1 MSALSDEGAP
11 GVNRPGN
18 IMKEQQFLADGVKQI
33 DRDVVV
39 ARHCF
44 GGIGDHLSCL
54 VGAWWLARRTGR
66 TLVVDW
72 RGSRFNA
79 DPAMSSNCFFHYFEP
94 RQTLAGVQVIADDT
108 VGSLHYR
115 TPIWPTKW
123 TPAGLASSYHLKHS
137 ADEVAAVNELVTSD
151 RKPAEPTIVLNQW
164 VEPAPPAE
172 MVRLLLA
179 DLRLA
184 KPIHDEA
191 QEFWDRQIGSAFA
204 VGIHI
209 RHGNGENVGARA
221 AYWLGP
227 IALMRQ
233 LSMNARNDVHRP
245 GLFGR
250 FSDNMP
256 ASLVGTSSQA
266 AAERRFCRK
275 VAADFRAF
283 AQKLNVT
290 NAAPFLFCDSVQI
303 IETLR
308 EFLPTLV
315 VRPKLLPGKGDGPL
329 HQFEANTAGQVTQDG
344 IRGGTVPE
352 QITRDMFVELDLM
365 QRCEALMYMDSGF
378 SILARTKLDQS
389 HQLRLQPN
397 RINRLVT
404 RVMS

>member
-1 MSALSDEGAP
+1 
-11 GVNRPGN
+11 
-18 IMKEQQFLADGVKQI
+18 MKKQHFLAGAVTQI
-33 DRDVVV
+33 GQSLVV

-54 VGAWWLARRTGR
+54 IGAWWLARRAGR

-72 RGSRFNA
+72 RGSRFNS
-79 DPAMSSNCFFHYFEP
+79 DPTMSRNCFFNYFEP
-94 RQTLAGVQVIADDT
+94 RQTLGGVRVIADDT
-108 VGSLHYR
+108 VGNLQYL
-115 TPIWPTKW
+115 TPIWPEKW
-123 TPAGLASSYHLKHS
+123 TPASLASSNHLKHS
-137 ADEVAAVNELVTSD
+137 ADELAAVNGLVTSD
-151 RKPAEPTIVLNQW
+151 KNPTEPTIVLDQW
-164 VEPAPPAE
+164 VEPPPPPE
-172 MVRLLLA
+172 MVRLLLTE
-179 DLRLA
+179 LRLA
-184 KPIHDEA
+184 NPMRTEA
-191 QEFWDRQIGSAFA
+191 QQFWDQQVGSAFA

-227 IALMRQ
+227 TALARQ

-245 GLFGR
+245 GLSGR

-283 AQKLNVT
+283 TQKLNIS
-290 NAAPFLFCDSVQI
+290 NAVPFLFCDSMQI
-303 IETLR
+303 IKTMR

-329 HQFEANTAGQVTQDG
+329 HQFEANTTGQVTQDG
-344 IRGGTVPE
+344 IRGGTVAE
-352 QITRDMFVELDLM
+352 QITLDMFVELDLM
-365 QRCEALMYMDSGF
+365 QRCQALMYMDSGF

-397 RINRLVT
+397 RINRLIT
-404 RVMS
+404 RAMS

>member
-1 MSALSDEGAP
+1 VASA
-11 GVNRPGN
+11 VT
-18 IMKEQQFLADGVKQI
+18 QI
-33 DRDVVV
+33 DPNVVV

-54 VGAWWLARRTGR
+54 IGAWWLARRTGR
-66 TLVVDW
+66 ILVVDW

-79 DPAMSSNCFFHYFEP
+79 DPTMSSNCFFNYFEP
-94 RQTLAGVQVIADDT
+94 RQILAGVPIIADDT
-108 VGSLHYR
+108 VGSLQYL

-123 TPAGLASSYHLKHS
+123 TPASLATSNHLKHS

-151 RKPAEPTIVLNQW
+151 RNPAEPTIVLNQW
-164 VEPAPPAE
+164 VEPPPPPD

-179 DLRLA
+179 DLLLA
-184 KPIHDEA
+184 NPIHGEA
-191 QEFWDRQIGSAFA
+191 QQFWDQHVGSAFA

-256 ASLVGTSSQA
+256 ASLVGMSSQA

-283 AQKLNVT
+283 TQKLNIT
-290 NAAPFLFCDSVQI
+290 NAVPFLFCDSMQI
-303 IETLR
+303 IETMR

-329 HQFEANTAGQVTQDG
+329 HQFEAGIAGQVTQDG
-344 IRGGTVPE
+344 IRGGSVPE
-352 QITRDMFVELDLM
+352 KITLDMFVELDLM
-365 QRCEALMYMDSGF
+365 QRCQGLMYMDSGF

-404 RVMS
+404 RAMS

>member
-1 MSALSDEGAP
+1 MTGAVTP
-11 GVNRPGN
+11 
-18 IMKEQQFLADGVKQI
+18 I
-33 DRDVVV
+33 DRNVVV

-54 VGAWWLARRTGR
+54 IGAWWLARRTGR

-79 DPAMSSNCFFHYFEP
+79 DPTMSKNCFFNYFEP
-94 RQTLAGVQVIADDT
+94 QQTLGGVQVLADDT
-108 VGSLHYR
+108 VGNLQYL
-115 TPIWPTKW
+115 TPIWPKKW
-123 TPAGLASSYHLKHS
+123 TLMSLASSNHLKHS
-137 ADEVAAVNELVTSD
+137 ADEIAAVNDLVTSD
-151 RKPAEPTIVLNQW
+151 KNPAGPTIVLNQW
-164 VEPAPPAE
+164 VEPLPPPE
-172 MVRLLLA
+172 MVRLLLG
-179 DLRLA
+179 DLRPA
-184 KPIHDEA
+184 KPIRTEA
-191 QEFWDRQIGSAFA
+191 QQFWDQQIGSAFA

-227 IALMRQ
+227 IALVRQ

-283 AQKLNVT
+283 TQKLNIT
-290 NAAPFLFCDSVQI
+290 NAAPVLFCDSRPI
-303 IETLR
+303 IETIR
-308 EFLPTLV
+308 QFLPNLV
-315 VRPKLLPGKGDGPL
+315 VRPKLLPEKGEGPL
-329 HQFEANTAGQVTQDG
+329 HQFETETADRAVPDG
-344 IRGGTVPE
+344 IRGGTVAE
-352 QITRDMFVELDLM
+352 QITLDMFVELELM
-365 QRCEALMYMDSGF
+365 QRCQALMYMDSGF
-378 SILARTKLDQS
+378 SILARAKLDQS

-397 RINRLVT
+397 RTNRLIT
-404 RVMS
+404 RAMS

>member
-1 MSALSDEGAP
+1 MANAVTP
-11 GVNRPGN
+11 ANPN
-18 IMKEQQFLADGVKQI
+18 
-33 DRDVVV
+33 VVV

-54 VGAWWLARRTGR
+54 IGAWWLARRTGR

-79 DPAMSSNCFFHYFEP
+79 DPTMRHNCFSRYFEP
-94 RQTLAGVQVIADDT
+94 RQTLAGVPIIADDS
-108 VGSLHYR
+108 VASLQYL
-115 TPIWPTKW
+115 TPIWPAKW
-123 TPAGLASSYHLKHS
+123 TPAGLAAPNHLKHS
-137 ADEVAAVNELVTSD
+137 AEKVAAVNDLVTSD
-151 RKPAEPTIVLNQW
+151 RIPTEPTIVLNQW
-164 VEPAPPAE
+164 VEPPPPPE

-184 KPIHDEA
+184 APIHAEA
-191 QEFWDRQIGSAFA
+191 QEFWDRHIGSAFA

-221 AYWLGP
+221 AYWLGS

-233 LSMNARNDVHRP
+233 LSLNARNDVHRP

-275 VAADFRAF
+275 VSADFQALT
-283 AQKLNVT
+283 QKLGAG
-290 NAAPFLFCDSVQI
+290 NAVPFLFCDSKQI

-308 EFLPTLV
+308 QFLPDLV
-315 VRPKLLPGKGDGPL
+315 VRPKLLPEKGDGPL
-329 HQFEANTAGQVTQDG
+329 HQFEANAADQTTEGA
-344 IRGGTVPE
+344 IRGGTVRE
-352 QITRDMFVELDLM
+352 QITLDMFIELDLM
-365 QRCEALMYMDSGF
+365 QRCQALMYMDSGF
-378 SILARTKLDQS
+378 SILARTSLDQS
-389 HQLRLQPN
+389 HQLRLLPN
-397 RINRLVT
+397 RINRLIA
-404 RVMS
+404 RAMS

>member
-1 MSALSDEGAP
+1 M
-11 GVNRPGN
+11 
-18 IMKEQQFLADGVKQI
+18 ADAVAQM

-54 VGAWWLARRTGR
+54 IGAWWLARRTGR
-66 TLVVDW
+66 ILVVDW

-79 DPAMSSNCFFHYFEP
+79 DPTMNRNCFFHYFEP
-94 RQTLAGVQVIADDT
+94 RRTLAGVPIIADDS
-108 VGSLHYR
+108 VGNLQYR
-115 TPIWPTKW
+115 TPMWPAKW
-123 TPAGLASSYHLKHS
+123 TPAALAGCLHLKHS
-137 ADEVAAVNELVTSD
+137 TDEVAAVNELVTSD
-151 RKPAEPTIVLNQW
+151 RNPTEPTIALNQW
-164 VEPAPPAE
+164 VEPPPPPE

-179 DLRLA
+179 DLRLTQ
-184 KPIHDEA
+184 PIHDEA
-191 QEFWDRQIGSAFA
+191 QQFWDRQIGSAFA

-275 VAADFRAF
+275 IAADFRSF
-283 AQKLNVT
+283 TQKLGVT
-290 NAAPFLFCDSVQI
+290 NAVPFLFCDSIQI

-308 EFLPTLV
+308 EFLPSLI

-329 HQFEANTAGQVTQDG
+329 HQFETNAAGEVTQQG

-365 QRCEALMYMDSGF
+365 QRCQALMYMDSGF
-378 SILARTKLDQS
+378 SILAKIKLDQG
-389 HQLRLQPN
+389 HQLRLQPS
-397 RINRLVT
+397 RINRFVA
-404 RVMS
+404 RAMS

>member
-1 MSALSDEGAP
+1 M
-11 GVNRPGN
+11 R
-18 IMKEQQFLADGVKQI
+18 EQQLLANAVIQMN
-33 DRDVVV
+33 RNVVV

-54 VGAWWLARRTGR
+54 IGAWWLARRTGR

-79 DPAMSSNCFFHYFEP
+79 DPTMSSNCFFRYFEP
-94 RQTLAGVQVIADDT
+94 RQTLAGVQVIADDS
-108 VGSLHYR
+108 VGSLQYL
-115 TPIWPTKW
+115 TPIWPAKW
-123 TPAGLASSYHLKHS
+123 TPASLATSNHLKHS
-137 ADEVAAVNELVTSD
+137 ADEVAAVNDLVASD
-151 RKPAEPTIVLNQW
+151 RCPAEPTVVLNQW
-164 VEPAPPAE
+164 VEPPPPPE

-184 KPIHDEA
+184 TPIHAEA
-191 QEFWDRQIGSAFA
+191 QQFWDRQIGSAFA

-233 LSMNARNDVHRP
+233 LSLNARNDVHRP

-283 AQKLNVT
+283 AQRLDIA
-290 NAAPFLFCDSVQI
+290 NAVPFLFCDSKQI
-303 IETLR
+303 IDTLR
-308 EFLPTLV
+308 QFLPNLV
-315 VRPKLLPGKGDGPL
+315 VRPKLLPEKGDGPL
-329 HQFEANTAGQVTQDG
+329 HQFEAKAADQTVQDG
-344 IRGGTVPE
+344 IRGGTVSE

-365 QRCEALMYMDSGF
+365 QRCQALMYMDSGF
-378 SILARTKLDQS
+378 SILARTSLDQS
-389 HQLRLQPN
+389 HQLRLQPT
-397 RINRLVT
+397 RISRLIA
-404 RVMS
+404 RAMS